1 NENLDFFTGYNR
13 IYHDTAIDDNPYYA
27 MQISSKFY
35 DIESLASAE
44 FIKNRPIFLSINIQ
58 SLQSK
63 FEQLRSEL
71 DECVSKNISIDVIAL
86 QEIWDV
92 SHPELFV
99 IPGYKPLICK
109 KRLGMR
115 GGGVGFFVKDH
126 LSVQILEEN
135 SPFENKIIEA
145 VTIKVAYQDKKPII
159 LTSLYRSNGVIQN
172 VTPSQQMDRFTD
184 KFAELL
190 SKIQNLKCE
199 AYLFMDSN
207 IDLLKLNE
215 QNSANFLNLVLEKGF
230 LQSIGKAT
238 RFQNESR

>member
-1 NENLDFFTGYNR
+1 MLCS
-13 IYHDTAIDDNPYYA
+13 ILLSI
-27 MQISSKFY
+27 
-35 DIESLASAE
+35 
-44 FIKNRPIFLSINIQ
+44 LSINIQ

-63 FEQLRSEL
+63 FEQLKSEI
-71 DECVSKNISIDVIAL
+71 DECMSKNISIDVIAL

-109 KRLGMR
+109 KRRGMR

-126 LSVQILEEN
+126 LSVQIIEEI

-145 VTIKVAYQDKKPII
+145 FTIKIAYHDKKPII

-172 VTPSQQMDRFTD
+172 VTPSQQMDRFIE
-184 KFAELL
+184 KFSELL

-207 IDLLKLNE
+207 VDLLKLNE
-215 QNSANFLNLVLEKGF
+215 LNSANFLNLVLEKGF

-238 RFQNESR
+238 RFQNDSRSLLDQIIFNKNCDSIFSGTLISDVSDHFFTFIVPPNR

>member
-1 NENLDFFTGYNR
+1 MSNIVYKVKSNWSRRSALPLTLPHSLRIPMCNNPNYLDVLNHNENLDFFTGYNR
-13 IYHDTAIDDNPYYA
+13 IYHDTVLDDNPYYG

-44 FIKNRPIFLSINIQ
+44 FIRNRPIFLSINIQ

-71 DECVSKNISIDVIAL
+71 DECASKNISIDVIAL

-109 KRLGMR
+109 KRRGMR

-135 SPFENKIIEA
+135 SPFENK
-145 VTIKVAYQDKKPII
+145 
-159 LTSLYRSNGVIQN
+159 L
-172 VTPSQQMDRFTD
+172 
-184 KFAELL
+184 
-190 SKIQNLKCE
+190 
-199 AYLFMDSN
+199 
-207 IDLLKLNE
+207 
-215 QNSANFLNLVLEKGF
+215 
-230 LQSIGKAT
+230 
-238 RFQNESR
+238 